1 MPDGRV
7 LIAFADDALDPSPT
21 WTRIDDTDN
30 LVAGIDIRRGRQTEL
45 DQTDTST
52 ATVYVNDTDGLFDP
66 NNTSSPY
73 FGELD
78 GKQIMLQVF
87 NPVTSAWVT
96 QFRGHIDDYGH
107 DFEPSMAVANVQ
119 IECVDLFEYLSAV
132 QMMPF
137 VFGTTPPSGSE
148 GVVYYASQSAK
159 LRAEALLDD
168 AGLPGAMYSVF
179 TMNVDLRATKYDP
192 GDAVLAALRDT
203 VDAEFPG
210 IANVYTDKA
219 GRVCVHGRFAR
230 FDPEGTVGGSD
241 WVFTRW
247 PAATGGAVTT
257 GVAQVRPPLRWSRPR
272 SNIINSA
279 IAYPRGIAEAA
290 ISGQVYEDSASIASY
305 GYRSWAA
312 IDLLTSAGTTTGNT
326 AAEET
331 KLFAEYYVEN
341 YKQPRTRVEALTFK
355 SIDPDDARATGTW
368 ALIAGVDISDVIELT
383 SGYPGGVGMSED
395 FFVEGSEMS
404 IRPLNPDFDMVE
416 LTLNV
421 SPSAWFTTDVF
432 TP

>member
-7 LIAFADDALDPSPT
+7 LVAFSDPWDDPTPS
-21 WTRIDDTDN
+21 WTRLDDTPN
-30 LVAGIDIRRGRQTEL
+30 LVAGMTIRRGRQTEL

-52 ATVYVNDTDGLFDP
+52 ATVLVNDTEGLFDP

-78 GKQIMLQVF
+78 GKQIMLQLYD
-87 NPVTSAWVT
+87 PVTATWVP
-96 QFRGHIDDYGH
+96 QFRGFVDDYGH
-107 DFEPSMAVANVQ
+107 DFDPAMKVARVA
-119 IECVDLFEYLSAV
+119 IECVDLFEYLAAV

-148 GVVYYASQSAK
+148 GTVFYEEQSAK
-159 LRAEALLDD
+159 LRAEAVLDD
-168 AGLPGAMYSVF
+168 AGLPGAFYSVF
-179 TMNVDLRATKYDP
+179 TMNVDVLATKYDP
-192 GDAVLAALRDT
+192 GDTALVALRDA

-230 FDPEGTVGGSD
+230 FDPEGTAMGSD

-247 PAATGGAVTT
+247 DAATGGAVIA

-272 SNIINSA
+272 SRIINSA
-279 IAYPRGIAEAA
+279 VAYPRGIAETA
-290 ISGQVYEDSASIASY
+290 IAGQVYEDSTSITAY
-305 GYRSWAA
+305 GYRSWSAV
-312 IDLLTSAGTTTGNT
+312 DLLTARGTTTMNDGD
-326 AAEET
+326 AET

-341 YKQPRTRVEALTFK
+341 YKDPRTRVEALTFL
-355 SIDPDDARATGTW
+355 SIAPEDERAAATW
-368 ALIAGVDISDVIELT
+368 ALIAGVDISDVVTLT

-395 FFVEGSEMS
+395 FYVEGSEMS
-404 IRPLNPDFDMVE
+404 VTVLNDDYDMVE

-421 SPSAWFTTDVF
+421 SPAAYFTTDPF
-432 TP
+432 